1 MESTDSIDGHA
12 HATNE
17 ESPLFADND
26 RDVSNTASQSAT
38 FTRKSIFAVTR
49 IIGTVVL
56 VEAATILTDVP
67 IYEILED
74 IICRQMGRMGDG
86 DNSTHGCSGDADVQ
100 AELAFLRGWQ
110 LTLELLPGILMAIPY
125 GIVGDRYGR
134 KVMFIV
140 CMVGILLTQLFYL
153 LVCWRSDI
161 FPVRLTW
168 AASIFTLIGGGSV
181 ILNGIVF
188 AMLSDVS
195 PEASRSTVFFYFGA
209 AVLAGDLVFSSLAAF
224 LMQHVS
230 VWAPIQLSLALFV
243 PVVPLCLTL
252 PETLLKEDPTPTNVA
267 GTENGAENDTT
278 GPPASRTKTMR
289 NALSDTAASFTA
301 STAFLFNGADHQV
314 GLLLTTLLTTTLGR
328 HAQDILLQFTRG
340 RYDWSWAQAGYLVSL
355 KAFVVL
361 LLLLVLLPAI
371 STNYALTRWW
381 PLLAGVRTPQQ
392 RDLWLARASCVI
404 LIVGCLVVGLAPTAA
419 SMITGLVVYCLGNG
433 YNLVLRSLLAVLVEP
448 AHRGTLFNAA
458 GILESTGAI
467 IAGPLLAAAY
477 RAGLRLGG
485 LWTGLPFFVA
495 VALFGTALFVLA
507 TARLPSS

>member
-1 MESTDSIDGHA
+1 MESTDNNIDGHA

-17 ESPLFADND
+17 DSPLLVHND
-26 RDVSNTASQSAT
+26 RDVSNTSNQSAA
-38 FTRKSIFAVTR
+38 FTRKSIFAVTS

-56 VEAATILTDVP
+56 VEAASILTDVP
-67 IYEILED
+67 IYEVLED
-74 IICRQMGRMGDG
+74 IICRQMGRMGNG
-86 DNSTHGCSGDADVQ
+86 DNGDNGTRGCSGDADVQ

-125 GIVGDRYGR
+125 GIIGDRYGR

-168 AASIFTLIGGGSV
+168 AASIFTFIGGGPV

-209 AVLAGDLVFSSLAAF
+209 AVLAVEFVISSLAAF
-224 LMQHVS
+224 LMQRVS

-243 PVVPLCLTL
+243 PVVPLY
-252 PETLLKEDPTPTNVA
+252 
-267 GTENGAENDTT
+267 NGAENGEENDAA
-278 GPPASRTKTMR
+278 GPASRPKTIR
-289 NALSDTAASFTA
+289 NALSDTAASVTA

-314 GLLLTTLLTTTLGR
+314 GLLLATLLTTTLGR

-371 STNYALTRWW
+371 STNYALARWW

-392 RDLWLARASCVI
+392 RDLWLARTSCVL
-404 LIVGCLVVGLAPTAA
+404 LIVGCFVVGLAPTAA
-419 SMITGLVVYCLGNG
+419 SMIAGLVVYCLGNG

-448 AHRGTLFNAA
+448 EHRGTLYNAA
-458 GILESTGAI
+458 GILESTGAV

-485 LWTGLPFFVA
+485 LWTGLPFFGA
-495 VALFGTALFVLA
+495 VVLCSIALFILA

>member
-1 MESTDSIDGHA
+1 MESTDNIDGHA
-12 HATNE
+12 LATNE
-17 ESPLFADND
+17 DSPLLVHND
-26 RDVSNTASQSAT
+26 RDVSNTSNQSAA
-38 FTRKSIFAVTR
+38 FTRKSIFAVTS

-56 VEAATILTDVP
+56 VEAASILTDVP
-67 IYEILED
+67 IYEVLED
-74 IICRQMGRMGDG
+74 IICRQMGRMGNG
-86 DNSTHGCSGDADVQ
+86 DNGDNGTRGCSGDADVQ

-125 GIVGDRYGR
+125 GIIGDRYGR

-168 AASIFTLIGGGSV
+168 AASIFTFIGGGPV

-209 AVLAGDLVFSSLAAF
+209 AVLAVD
-224 LMQHVS
+224 

-252 PETLLKEDPTPTNVA
+252 PETLRKEGPTSTDVA
-267 GTENGAENDTT
+267 GTDNGTDNGAENGEENDAA
-278 GPPASRTKTMR
+278 GPASRPKIIR
-289 NALSDTAASFTA
+289 NALSDTAASVTA

-314 GLLLTTLLTTTLGR
+314 GLLLATLLTTTLGR

-371 STNYALTRWW
+371 STNYALARWW

-392 RDLWLARASCVI
+392 RDLWLARTSCVL
-404 LIVGCLVVGLAPTAA
+404 LIVGCFVVGLAPTAA
-419 SMITGLVVYCLGNG
+419 FMIAGLVVYCLENG

-448 AHRGTLFNAA
+448 EHRGTLYNAA
-458 GILESTGAI
+458 GILESTGAV

-485 LWTGLPFFVA
+485 LWTGLPFFRA
-495 VALFGTALFVLA
+495 VVLCSIALFILA
-507 TARLPSS
+507 TARPPSS

>member
-1 MESTDSIDGHA
+1 MESTDSNDGHA
-12 HATNE
+12 RAANE
-17 ESPLFADND
+17 DSPLLVHND
-26 RDVSNTASQSAT
+26 RDVSNTSNQSAA
-38 FTRKSIFAVTR
+38 FTRKSIYAVTS

-56 VEAATILTDVP
+56 VEAASILNDVP
-67 IYEILED
+67 IYEVLED
-74 IICRQMGRMGDG
+74 IICRQMGRMGIG
-86 DNSTHGCSGDADVQ
+86 DNGDNGDNGTRGCSGDADVQ

-125 GIVGDRYGR
+125 GIIGDRYGR
-134 KVMFIV
+134 KVMFVV
-140 CMVGILLTQLFYL
+140 CMVDILLTQLFYL

-168 AASIFTLIGGGSV
+168 AASVFTFIGGGPV

-209 AVLAGDLVFSSLAAF
+209 AVFAVELVFSSLAAF
-224 LMQHVS
+224 LMQRVS

-252 PETLLKEDPTPTNVA
+252 PETLRKEGPTSTDVA
-267 GTENGAENDTT
+267 GTDNGAENGTANGAENDAA
-278 GPPASRTKTMR
+278 GPASRPKTIR
-289 NALSDTAASFTA
+289 NALSDTAASVAA

-314 GLLLTTLLTTTLGR
+314 GLLLATLLTTTLGR

-392 RDLWLARASCVI
+392 RDLWLARASCVL
-404 LIVGCLVVGLAPTAA
+404 LIVGCFVVGLAPTAA
-419 SMITGLVVYCLGNG
+419 SMIAGLVVYCLGNG
-433 YNLVLRSLLAVLVEP
+433 YNLILRSLP
-448 AHRGTLFNAA
+448 
-458 GILESTGAI
+458 
-467 IAGPLLAAAY
+467 
-477 RAGLRLGG
+477 
-485 LWTGLPFFVA
+485 
-495 VALFGTALFVLA
+495 
-507 TARLPSS
+507 PSSWSQSTVEHFIMRLDFSRVPVPLSRVHY